1 MANFGNK
8 IPVPG
13 RHGETNKSGQKEFLL
28 AIFFNGEGIRERFAE
43 SGVISP
49 EQESELR
56 NSVETFK
63 KQKV

>member
-28 AIFFNGEGIRERFAE
+28 AIFFIEERTRERFAE

-49 EQESELR
+49 EQESDLR
-56 NSVETFK
+56 AAVETFK